1 MQGAESSLELEEMEE
16 RRREGELLPGGEAG
30 RLELF
35 FLKDFIKKDATAGL
49 PGRGT
54 PSPESLGPKLQFR
67 LKRTLLVSKEI

>member
-30 RLELF
+30 RLELLF
-35 FLKDFIKKDATAGL
+35 QGVLKKDAVAGL